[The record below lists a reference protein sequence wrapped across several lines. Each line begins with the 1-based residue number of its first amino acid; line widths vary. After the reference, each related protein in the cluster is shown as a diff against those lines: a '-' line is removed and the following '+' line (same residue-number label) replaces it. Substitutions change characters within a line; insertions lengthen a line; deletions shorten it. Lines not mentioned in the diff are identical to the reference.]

1 MVCQRGGGGGGGGG
15 GAMSTAGKRCR
26 QAGARRAGTRR
37 KLPAA
42 VQPNSSSSSST
53 LACRAAC
60 LATKRPPAAPVH
72 RLLAHAAQ
80 PQALKAAHQPDCVK
94 HVARGKLRLQR
105 RQQLCKA
112 SHRGVEGGTRRRND
126 DVSKAGGS
134 LGEQR
139 ATPRPAWALGAPLKH
154 PPPPPPPPPTQGAP
168 GCSMRVGKSMVRALS
183 GRQRVSVMKGVCG
196 ERGGG
201 CRAVRA
207 AT

>member
-1 MVCQRGGGGGGGGG
+1 MVCQRGGGGGGARCQQPARDADKLEQGGQ
-15 GAMSTAGKRCR
+15 ARAASCRPPCSPTA
-26 QAGARRAGTRR
+26 
-37 KLPAA
+37 AA
-42 VQPNSSSSSST
+42 AAT

-154 PPPPPPPPPTQGAP
+154 PPPPPPPPPRARLGA
-168 GCSMRVGKSMVRALS
+168 R
-183 GRQRVSVMKGVCG
+183 CG
-196 ERGGG
+196 WGSPWCAP
-201 CRAVRA
+201 CRAA
-207 AT
+207 SASAS